1 MYWVIWLDI
10 AMGVVLILL
19 FGKLSLCLTSIK
31 GRKGFFVF
39 TIKFCGVRLYTMT
52 LYFRLKK
59 GLRPEIFKV
68 GHYRFQKIF
77 SLGRNSRRRAGPLV
91 RAVTRGAL
99 RTLKIDQFM
108 LAMRIGTEDA
118 ALCALLCG
126 ALAGVIDAFLRV
138 IPNEV
143 RYAKFEVVPMFD
155 RVGFFLWTDC
165 IFSVRFAN
173 IINANI
179 DISRIKRLRK

>member
-1 MYWVIWLDI
+1 
-10 AMGVVLILL
+10 
-19 FGKLSLCLTSIK
+19 
-31 GRKGFFVF
+31 
-39 TIKFCGVRLYTMT
+39 MT

-68 GHYRFQKIF
+68 GHYRFQKLF

-143 RYAKFEVVPMFD
+143 RYACLLYTSITIRSGRKSQTRASLHQPCP
-155 RVGFFLWTDC
+155 RAIPCSKLT
-165 IFSVRFAN
+165 
-173 IINANI
+173 
-179 DISRIKRLRK
+179 RLAIAS